1 MYEYMLYTVTLD
13 SQAIHQFFW
22 TAMSAEQMIIQPF
35 YYAMSV
41 LFRLCYD
48 YSINLHFTTD
58 GNMSSLSGTGER
70 L

>member
-13 SQAIHQFFW
+13 RVKQSISLW
-22 TAMSAEQMIIQPF
+22 TAMSAEEMIIQPF
-35 YYAMSV
+35 YYAVSV

-48 YSINLHFTTD
+48 YSINPHFTTD
-58 GNMSSLSGTGER
+58 GNMSSLPGTGER